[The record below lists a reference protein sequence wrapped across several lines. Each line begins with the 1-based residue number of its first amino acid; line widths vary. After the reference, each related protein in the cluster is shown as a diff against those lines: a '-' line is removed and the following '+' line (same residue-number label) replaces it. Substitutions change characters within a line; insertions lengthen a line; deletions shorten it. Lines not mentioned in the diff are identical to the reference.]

1 MSRLRSAYNSGLMR
15 ALTRHKLAQGTPA
28 GASPGVM
35 PSGSEMSH
43 GTERIP
49 YAIRQRQNADVGEH
63 MPQDQFNADW
73 LWDNQDLSHMAP
85 GNVSGYGQEV
95 IG

>member
-1 MSRLRSAYNSGLMR
+1 MSRLRNAYNCGVR
-15 ALTRHKLAQGTPA
+15 DALARHKLAAGTPA

-35 PSGSEMSH
+35 PKGDALSH

-49 YAIRQRQNADVGEH
+49 YALRTRETADVAEH
-63 MPQDQFNADW
+63 QPQDQFNADW